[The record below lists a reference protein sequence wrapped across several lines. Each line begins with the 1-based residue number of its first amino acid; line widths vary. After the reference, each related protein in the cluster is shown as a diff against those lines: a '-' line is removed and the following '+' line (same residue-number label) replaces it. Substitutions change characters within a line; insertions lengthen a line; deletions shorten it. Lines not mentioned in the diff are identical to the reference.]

1 MTMTELQREIRQVG
15 LTGTLVSVLRRNI
28 VLIVAACPPEWRAAV
43 NSIVLDLDYR
53 VMESAEG
60 SCHFWDVTIGGRT
73 IHEDDG
79 SELSKAIKELL
90 QPCFDAIGAGAE
102 EEAISQDLFMDLNYL
117 RVWPP
122 ILNYDHDDQD
132 VLTFDCEG
140 SPVVYTEAQRDR
152 DKGRTWATS
161 LT

>member
-1 MTMTELQREIRQVG
+1 MAQKGV
-15 LTGTLVSVLRRNI
+15 
-28 VLIVAACPPEWRAAV
+28 RAAV

>member
-1 MTMTELQREIRQVG
+1 MAVCST
-15 LTGTLVSVLRRNI
+15 RRAKQNAR
-28 VLIVAACPPEWRAAV
+28 LSFNGS
-43 NSIVLDLDYR
+43 NSL
-53 VMESAEG
+53 EKSGAG
-60 SCHFWDVTIGGRT
+60 SCHFWDVTITGRT

-79 SELSKAIKELL
+79 SELSKVIKELL
-90 QPCFDAIGAGAE
+90 QPCFDAIWAGVE
-102 EEAISQDLFMDLNYL
+102 EKAISQDLFMDLNYL

-152 DKGRTWATS
+152 DKGRIW
-161 LT
+161 

>member
-1 MTMTELQREIRQVG
+1 M
-15 LTGTLVSVLRRNI
+15 
-28 VLIVAACPPEWRAAV
+28 
-43 NSIVLDLDYR
+43 D
-53 VMESAEG
+53 SAEG

-79 SELSKAIKELL
+79 SDLSKAIKESI
-90 QPCFDAIGAGAE
+90 QPCPDAIGVGAE
-102 EEAISQDLFMDLNYL
+102 EEVISQDLFMDLNYL

>member
-1 MTMTELQREIRQVG
+1 M
-15 LTGTLVSVLRRNI
+15 
-28 VLIVAACPPEWRAAV
+28 
-43 NSIVLDLDYR
+43 LDLDYR

-60 SCHFWDVTIGGRT
+60 SCHFWDVIIGGRT

-79 SELSKAIKELL
+79 SELSKAIKDLL

-152 DKGRTWATS
+152 DKRRTWADG
-161 LT
+161 

>member
-1 MTMTELQREIRQVG
+1 MSTR
-15 LTGTLVSVLRRNI
+15 
-28 VLIVAACPPEWRAAV
+28 VAGAV
-43 NSIVLDLDYR
+43 NSLVLDLDYR
-53 VMESAEG
+53 VMRSGEG

-73 IHEDDG
+73 IHEEDG
-79 SELSKAIKELL
+79 SEISKAIKELL
-90 QPCFDAIGAGAE
+90 QPCFNAIGACEE

-132 VLTFDCEG
+132 VLTLQSGG
-140 SPVVYTEAQRDR
+140 SSVIYTEAQRDR
-152 DKGRTWATS
+152 DKGRNWATS